1 MEKEREI
8 FSRLQVLRPQAR
20 LTLQKLHEQLEGGK

>member
-8 FSRLQVLRPQAR
+8 FSCLQLPRLQAR
-20 LTLQKLHEQLEGGK
+20 LTLQKSHEQLEMGK